1 MQIEASPRVDPG
13 SQDQPLILRVSE
25 RLWMALELEMFMKVS
40 KNLKSALFALA
51 LLSPA
56 AALAD
61 AAPSNCLFGEEVGEL
76 FENPRLAVSKSKL
89 KTLKLSRVGSRADRD
104 PISFEVTSIRDKKT
118 GREYQ
123 LNLTFRHAD
132 DGDNAWGWIEEVTD
146 AFEDNGKSFPEVGGV
161 VAVIGDSFIDK
172 CSVER

>member
-1 MQIEASPRVDPG
+1 MN
-13 SQDQPLILRVSE
+13 L
-25 RLWMALELEMFMKVS
+25 S
-40 KNLKSALFALA
+40 KNLKSAFFALA

-61 AAPSNCLFGEEVGEL
+61 ATPSHCLFGEEVAEL
-76 FENPRLAVSKSKL
+76 FENPRLTVSKTNF
-89 KTLKLSRVGSRADRD
+89 KTLKLARVGSRAGRD

-146 AFEDNGKSFPEVGGV
+146 AFEDNGKSYPEVGGL
-161 VAVIGDSFIDK
+161 VAVIGDSFIDQ